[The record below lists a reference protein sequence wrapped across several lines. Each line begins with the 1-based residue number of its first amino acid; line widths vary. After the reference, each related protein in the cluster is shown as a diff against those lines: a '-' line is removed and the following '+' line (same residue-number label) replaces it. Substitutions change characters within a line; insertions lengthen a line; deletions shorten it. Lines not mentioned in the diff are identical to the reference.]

1 MTASSLRPRFRVTCF
16 PDSSVHS
23 SWEFSTKKDFLSSQ
37 PETSTR
43 YRLVTG
49 LVIGCSAVKI
59 ILSSA
64 VTRGCRRKA
73 KPIACKCN
81 NPSYLSAEEDRKT
94 VRGGDTRR

>member
-1 MTASSLRPRFRVTCF
+1 MTASSLSPRFRVTCL

-64 VTRGCRRKA
+64 VGRGAGTRPSQSHVSATIQVICQPNGIGKLYRR
-73 KPIACKCN
+73 
-81 NPSYLSAEEDRKT
+81 
-94 VRGGDTRR
+94 GDTRR